1 MKEVK
6 VVSFILVSIISFIVG
21 YVYFCKI
28 NIFKNN
34 KQYYFYIN
42 DCSKINDECNINLN
56 GMKVGSVKNL
66 KFDFETLTTKVT
78 VVIDARIKVLENSE
92 IEVNGIDMLYK
103 NLTLNLNDGDVLK
116 NNSQIKVVDNTV
128 RSSDLLKN
136 ITNIVSDLS
145 IATGNIKNI
154 TKNLNNEIK
163 IIKDERLIL
172 KLTKLINKT
181 YELVNSVKIPWIF
194 RK

>member
-136 ITNIVSDLS
+136 IT
-145 IATGNIKNI
+145 
-154 TKNLNNEIK
+154 KNLNNEIK
-163 IIKDERLIL
+163 IIKDEMLIL
-172 KLTKLINKT
+172 KLTKLINKS